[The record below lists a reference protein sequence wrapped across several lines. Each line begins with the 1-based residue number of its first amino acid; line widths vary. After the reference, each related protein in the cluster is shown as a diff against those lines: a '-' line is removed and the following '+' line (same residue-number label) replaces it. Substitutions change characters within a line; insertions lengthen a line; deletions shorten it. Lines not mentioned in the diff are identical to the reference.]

1 MSERVT
7 PPESMDE
14 AIGLIWEY
22 QQTKDN
28 DIATVLIK
36 KYEPMVKMAA
46 GKIAR
51 NRPDLYE
58 DLYQVGQ
65 MALIRLLQQY
75 DISLGIPFEPYAMK
89 SMIGHMKNFLRDKSW
104 YIQVPRRIKEKGA
117 LVQQAIDELT
127 VKLERSPSVREIAA
141 FLELSEEET
150 IEVLAGR
157 ECYHYVSLDSP
168 LSQEESAATLGE
180 LISADVN
187 DYDAVE
193 KRMDLQQALSQLKEQ
208 EQKVLLLAFQEGQS
222 QRAIAQKLGVSQMSV
237 SRIQKR
243 ATEKLKQIMS
253 NASSSG

>member
-1 MSERVT
+1 MSERLT

-14 AIGLIWEY
+14 AISMIWEY

-36 KYEPMVKMAA
+36 KYEPMVKMAS

-127 VKLERSPSVREIAA
+127 MRLERSPHVREIAKY
-141 FLELSEEET
+141 LDLSEEET

-187 DYDAVE
+187 DYDSVE

-253 NASSSG
+253 NASTSG

>member
-1 MSERVT
+1 MSEAV
-7 PPESMDE
+7 
-14 AIGLIWEY
+14 GLIWQY

-28 DIATVLIK
+28 EIATVLIQ
-36 KYEPMVKMAA
+36 KYEPMVKIAA

-65 MALIRLLQQY
+65 MSLIRLLQQY
-75 DISLGIPFEPYAMK
+75 DIELGVPFEPYAMK

-127 VKLERSPSVREIAA
+127 VKLERSPSVDEIAE
-141 FLELSEEET
+141 FLDLSVEET
-150 IEVLAGR
+150 VEVLAGR

-168 LSQEESAATLGE
+168 LSQEETGATLGE
-180 LISADVN
+180 LISSEAD
-187 DYDAVE
+187 DYDTVE

-208 EQKVLLLAFQEGQS
+208 EQRVLLMAFQDGES
-222 QRAIAQKLGVSQMSV
+222 QRSIAQKLGVSQMSV

-243 ATEKLKQIMS
+243 ATEKLKEIMS
-253 NASSSG
+253 NSSL

>member
-1 MSERVT
+1 MNDKVT
-7 PPESMDE
+7 PPESMSE
-14 AIGLIWEY
+14 AVGLIWQY

-28 DIATVLIK
+28 EIATVLIR
-36 KYEPMVKMAA
+36 KYEPMVKIAA

-65 MALIRLLQQY
+65 MSLIRLLQQY
-75 DISLGIPFEPYAMK
+75 DIELGVPFEPYAMK

-127 VKLERSPSVREIAA
+127 VKLERSPSVDEIAE
-141 FLELSEEET
+141 FLDLSVEET
-150 IEVLAGR
+150 VEVLAGR

-168 LSQEESAATLGE
+168 LSQEETGATLGE
-180 LISADVN
+180 LISSEAD
-187 DYDAVE
+187 DYDTVE

-208 EQKVLLLAFQEGQS
+208 EQRVLLMAFQDGES
-222 QRAIAQKLGVSQMSV
+222 QRSIAQKLGVSQMSV

-243 ATEKLKQIMS
+243 ATEKLKEIMS
-253 NASSSG
+253 NSSL